1 MKVNYEKRMD
11 ELENELMEKEFHI
24 KQLILMKEEYLI
36 KVAELEKRLADD
48 STYESRFKADRE
60 LIAKLRLE
68 IQTLRDELS
77 KL

>member
-24 KQLILMKEEYLI
+24 KQLILMKEEYVI

-48 STYESRFKADRE
+48 
-60 LIAKLRLE
+60 
-68 IQTLRDELS
+68 
-77 KL
+77 